1 MSPLLATLV
10 YAVGI
15 GVIFYFDR
23 DERDRTSGSLWVP
36 VAWLLINGSRPVSA
50 WFQTGTPAGEVS
62 ADGSPLD
69 AAVYGAIIA
78 AGVVV
83 LCTRGRRVLDFVKSN
98 PVILLFVAYCL
109 ISTMWADDGFVAF
122 KRWIKSAGDVIMI
135 VIVLTDPNPL
145 AAIKRFL
152 CRAGYVLIPASILCI
167 KYYPQWGR
175 AYNPWTWEPM
185 YTGVTTFKNLLG
197 MTVLVGALA
206 TLWCA
211 IRSWYE
217 LQGMRRWQHL
227 GAEAVILAMSVY
239 LLLTADSMTSFS
251 CLMLAGTVMIVASRS
266 FVMNRPWILHL
277 TVAAAIS
284 IAVVALFFDNSGGM
298 VKELG
303 RNSSLTGRTAIW
315 SEVIVLS
322 RQFPWF
328 GAGFESFWMGDRLLI
343 MWRVVKGIQ
352 EAHDGYLE
360 VYANLG
366 WVGIALL
373 GTLIVVG
380 YRNVMDAWRRNVTIG
395 TVKMGFFVTALI
407 YSLTE
412 AGFRMMSPVWLGF
425 LLATITI
432 PPRRLKRKTAS
443 VPSKVA
449 SLEPEP
455 YPSLAATYKAGF

>member
-10 YAVGI
+10 YAAGI
-15 GVIFYFDR
+15 AAIFYFDR
-23 DERDRTSGSLWVP
+23 DEGAHTSGGLWVP
-36 VAWLLINGSRPVSA
+36 VVWLLINASRPVSA
-50 WFQTGTPAGEVS
+50 WFNTGLPSSEVS
-62 ADGSPLD
+62 SDGSPMD

-83 LCTRGRRVLDFVKSN
+83 LCTRARQVINFIKSN
-98 PVILLFVAYCL
+98 PVILLFIGYCL
-109 ISTMWADDGFVAF
+109 ISTMWSDDGFVAL

-175 AYNPWTWEPM
+175 TYNPWTWEPM

-197 MTVLVGALA
+197 MTVLVCALG
-206 TLWCA
+206 TVWCA

-217 LQGMRRWQHL
+217 LEGKRRWQHL
-227 GAEAVILAMSVY
+227 AAEAAILAMSVY

-251 CLMLAGTVMIVASRS
+251 CLILAGAVMVVACQSW
-266 FVMNRPWILHL
+266 VMQRPWILH
-277 TVAAAIS
+277 VAVVAAIS
-284 IAVVALFFDNSGGM
+284 VAVVALFFDNSGGM
-298 VKELG
+298 VKSLG
-303 RNSSLTGRTAIW
+303 RNSTLTGRTAIW

-322 RQFPWF
+322 HQFPWF
-328 GAGFESFWMGDRLLI
+328 GAGFESFWMGDRLFT

-366 WVGIALL
+366 FVGIGIL
-373 GTLIVVG
+373 GCLIIIG
-380 YRNVMDAWRRNVTIG
+380 YRHVMDAWTRNVTIG
-395 TVKMGFFVTALI
+395 TVKMGFFVAALI

-425 LLATITI
+425 LLAIITI
-432 PPRRLKRKTAS
+432 PPRRLKRKPEV

-449 SLEPEP
+449 KLERDP
-455 YPSLAATYKAGF
+455 YPSLAATYKGGI